1 MEARDGAAAGVEVL
15 DVRGGQPAR
24 QAPVPD
30 LSDDGRPRIAPAT
43 PAAATPAGCAAAR
56 ATPSALRAVPTDT
69 VRFATATGAVAAP
82 SRRLAAPGCGDSC
95 AAAATA
101 ALRWPSATTPRRLS
115 TAPAG
120 LVSGRAAATPEAENV
135 ARGTD
140 PAAAKDRDAANTALL
155 TNSDLGGTFH
165 ETAHRSFARSRAGIR
180 VEDAIAEC
188 GAADNVFE
196 KDGQAVVDSILQSQ
210 NGVSAQ
216 VIAEEVLIVGSPPS
230 ATPVLDAIV
239 GTLRSCVRAGLA
251 KSQSTVGIQLQ
262 LSPSPA
268 PDIGDRAAAFAGSA
282 GFGGG
287 SAAIGILIVQQ
298 GRAIAFLM
306 AFDSTGNL
314 QGARL
319 ESSMHT
325 LLGRLAPTF
334 GP

>member
-1 MEARDGAAAGVEVL
+1 VLPPPPPPFGGHPPPPLGGYPPPPPGWYPGAPPPRPKRRTWLIVVSIVVPVLLLIGV
-15 DVRGGQPAR
+15 
-24 QAPVPD
+24 
-30 LSDDGRPRIAPAT
+30 
-43 PAAATPAGCAAAR
+43 
-56 ATPSALRAVPTDT
+56 
-69 VRFATATGAVAAP
+69 
-82 SRRLAAPGCGDSC
+82 
-95 AAAATA
+95 
-101 ALRWPSATTPRRLS
+101 
-115 TAPAG
+115 G
-120 LVSGRAAATPEAENV
+120 LVM